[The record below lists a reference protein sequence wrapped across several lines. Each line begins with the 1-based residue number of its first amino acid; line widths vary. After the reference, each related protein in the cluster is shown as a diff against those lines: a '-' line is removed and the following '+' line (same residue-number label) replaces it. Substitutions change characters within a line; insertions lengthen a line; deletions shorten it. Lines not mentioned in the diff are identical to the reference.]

1 MQKILIIT
9 HSKDNASIDTV
20 SGFLRESGAQ
30 VIRFNVDEY
39 PLQCG
44 LSSRFEN
51 GNWQV
56 FLDTDGQRKNLHDIT
71 AVWYRRSHN
80 LASGLDKVLEGTYL
94 SSAQKEI
101 RRTLFG
107 MLESMPCFQIDTF
120 SKYRRLDSKEEQM
133 KIASAL
139 GLNIPDTCIT
149 NNPEEARDFVR
160 SHPGG
165 AIVKMQSSFA
175 IYQEG
180 KEHVVF
186 TNIVSEK
193 DLEAVDALQYC
204 PMQFQEKLEKFKEL
218 RITVVGNAL
227 FTYAI
232 DSQKLENARVD
243 WRREGDTLLDQWEPY
258 ELPREIEEKLLR
270 LMDIYQI
277 NYGAIDIIVTP
288 EEKYYFLEIN
298 AAGEYLWLDRLADGA
313 ISKQIAKVLTG
324 EAYRRYVPVLKE
336 NTEIPRVGKNFV

>member
-9 HSKDNASIDTV
+9 HSKDNASIDMV
-20 SGFLRESGAQ
+20 SGFLRERGAE
-30 VIRFNVDEY
+30 VIRFDVDRY
-39 PLQCG
+39 PLQCC
-44 LSSRFEN
+44 LSSRYEN
-51 GNWQV
+51 GKWQV
-56 FLDTDGQRKNLHDIT
+56 FLDIEGQRTNIHDIT

-80 LASGLDKVLEGTYL
+80 LASGLDQVLEGTYL

-101 RRTLFG
+101 RRTLFS

-133 KIASAL
+133 KIASSL
-139 GLNIPDTCIT
+139 GLNVPDTCIT

-160 SHPGG
+160 THPGG
-165 AIVKMQSSFA
+165 TIVKMQSSFA
-175 IYQEG
+175 IYRDG

-186 TNIVSEK
+186 TNLVAEK

-204 PMQFQEKLEKFKEL
+204 PMQFQEKLEKSKEL
-218 RITVVGNAL
+218 RITIVGNAV

-232 DSQKLENARVD
+232 DSQKLENAKVD
-243 WRREGDTLLDQWEPY
+243 WRREGNTLLDHWEPY
-258 ELPREIEEKLLR
+258 ELPRDIEEKLLQ
-270 LMDIYQI
+270 LMDVYQI

-288 EEKYYFLEIN
+288 EEKYYFLEVN

-313 ISKQIAKVLTG
+313 ISGQIAKVLTG
-324 EAYRRYVPVLKE
+324 EAFRRYAPVLEKDRF
-336 NTEIPRVGKNFV
+336 PG

>member
-39 PLQCG
+39 PLQCS

-51 GNWQV
+51 GTWQI
-56 FLDTDGQRKNLHDIT
+56 FLDRDGQRHSLHDIT

-80 LASGLDKVLEGTYL
+80 LAYGLNQILEGTYL

-149 NNPEEARDFVR
+149 NNPDEARDFVL

-175 IYQEG
+175 IYRDG

-204 PMQFQEKLEKFKEL
+204 PMQFQEKLEKSKEL
-218 RITVVGNAL
+218 RVTIVGDAV

-232 DSQKLENARVD
+232 DSQKMENAKID
-243 WRREGDTLLDQWEPY
+243 WRREGNTLLDQWEPY
-258 ELPREIEEKLLR
+258 QLPHEIEEKLLQI
-270 LMDIYQI
+270 MDIYQI

-288 EEKYYFLEIN
+288 EEGYYFLEIN
-298 AAGEYLWLDRLADGA
+298 AAGEYLWLDHLADGA
-313 ISKQIAKVLTG
+313 ISKQIARVLTG
-324 EAYRRYVPVLKE
+324 EAYRRYTPVLQKDRQ
-336 NTEIPRVGKNFV
+336 PG